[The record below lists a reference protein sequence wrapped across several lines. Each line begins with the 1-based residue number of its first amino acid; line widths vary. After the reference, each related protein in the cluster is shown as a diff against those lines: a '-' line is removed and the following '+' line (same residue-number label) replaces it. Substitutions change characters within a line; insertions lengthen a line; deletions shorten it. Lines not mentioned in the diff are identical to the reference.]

1 MVYIF
6 RRGSE
11 RAVRIL
17 DSHEETMQKPE
28 HISDKRWKQH
38 LDWMQVTGE
47 ARARNLKV
55 LQEQRTRPQESRADK
70 R

>member
-17 DSHEETMQKPE
+17 DSHEEAMQKPE

-55 LQEQRTRPQESRADK
+55 LQEQRTRPQEPRADK

>member
-1 MVYIF
+1 
-6 RRGSE
+6 
-11 RAVRIL
+11 
-17 DSHEETMQKPE
+17 MQKPE

-55 LQEQRTRPQESRADK
+55 LQEQRTRPQEPRADK